1 MTHDRVMRFV
11 PTFDCPDQA
20 SRFAVEQAL
29 VWLGAPAPAVH
40 PPNDSPE

>member
-11 PTFDCPDQA
+11 PTFDSHDQA

-29 VWLGAPAPAVH
+29 VWIGAPAPAPQPSTH
-40 PPNDSPE
+40 SPE

>member
-11 PTFDCPDQA
+11 PVFDSHDQA

-29 VWLGAPAPAVH
+29 VWLGTPETAPQPFTET
-40 PPNDSPE
+40 PE